1 MRRFALTV
9 LFVLGI
15 LVFMPSVVCAGYPY
29 RVGTFAIGAEGSEF
43 QRAFINCTD
52 AITTETLNYAPAW
65 LSGWKYRKKITID
78 HTKIDSD
85 LKNFPV
91 LVKLTSSN
99 FDFSKARSDG
109 YDIRF
114 TASDGTTLLKYE
126 RERHDSANQVAEY
139 WVKIPSVSSSANT
152 EFYIYYGN
160 SSALDGADPTNVW
173 DANFKAVYHFNGN
186 YNGTTGEIKDSTANG
201 NDGQA
206 CSSTQAPTEVDG
218 KIGKGQEFNYLD
230 KDTIHI
236 PDSSDF
242 DPGGAFTVEIWAKHF
257 DSGEANCVAIPV
269 HDTSDYKW
277 AIYSNAVIANNWA
290 PQFVVKTASGVTQT
304 DRSAPP
310 PIVAGKWYYIV
321 GVYDRTLPSSRVK
334 YYQNGVLEASA
345 DGYDEDVLAGDEGL
359 HFGGRYNQ
367 GCNTTYTWDAFD
379 GQLDEFRYSNVARS
393 AAWIKA
399 SYHSGN
405 DTLLT
410 YGSEEKSTKVLL
422 LKTDKTNYS
431 LGDVVRLGIKLNY
444 TKEYLPVYAR
454 FKLELEEPVG
464 EPDVLFQTNL
474 FPLLPG
480 FNVTKILKFPIP
492 QTFWIPEGEYAF
504 KATLTDSLGREIDSD
519 VARFYVND
527 TLKVHY
533 LEFDAV

>member
-15 LVFMPSVVCAGYPY
+15 LVFVPSVVCVGYPY
-29 RVGTFAIGAEGSEF
+29 RAGTVAIGAEGSEF

-78 HTKIDSD
+78 HTKIDSN

-160 SSALDGADPTNVW
+160 SSASDGADPTNVW
-173 DANFKAVYHFNGN
+173 DSYFKAVWHMAD
-186 YNGTTGEIKDSTANG
+186 TTDSTAN
-201 NDGQA
+201 NVDGTDHNTIQ
-206 CSSTQAPTEVDG
+206 VDG
-218 KIGKGQEFNYLD
+218 KIGKARQFDGSSSYIDFGSNSNLDVLPFTHEFWV
-230 KDTIHI
+230 KI
-236 PDSSDF
+236 DSSDTDGSYLF
-242 DPGGAFTVEIWAKHF
+242 LGNNPSCDTKNAHSICWYNSTTNTFKVSMEQYRPSGGALV
-257 DSGEANCVAIPV
+257 
-269 HDTSDYKW
+269 
-277 AIYSNAVIANNWA
+277 SNA
-290 PQFVVKTASGVTQT
+290 F
-304 DRSAPP
+304 
-310 PIVAGKWYYIV
+310 
-321 GVYDRTLPSSRVK
+321 
-334 YYQNGVLEASA
+334 SA
-345 DGYDEDVLAGDEGL
+345 DEWHYLVFTRDDSNNRKIYIDGELDSSESEAETYSGGSVTNWLIGTRFYPAYSEYYLKGIIDES
-359 HFGGRYNQ
+359 RIS
-367 GCNTTYTWDAFD
+367 NT
-379 GQLDEFRYSNVARS
+379 VRS

-399 SYHSGN
+399 SYYSGN
-405 DTLLT
+405 DSLLT
-410 YGSEEKSTKVLL
+410 YGSEEKSTKVLF

-444 TKEYLPVYAR
+444 TEPPVYAK
-454 FKLELEEPVG
+454 FKLELVEPVG

-480 FNVTKILKFPIP
+480 FNVTKILKFKIP